1 MNKCIVIYFYL
12 LIVAISFY
20 IFSNIGN
27 TYYFHNTSKLI
38 ITTSNTLTIE
48 KTIFWTHNAE
58 KESALYNHIK
68 AEHTYYL
75 ELSGQYNSANII
87 YTPFIISI
95 FFSIRAFFL
104 LFENHFIRRKYLSPK
119 KYFILFLFTTFFAC
133 ALNSYLY
140 IGDIFD
146 STSAIHVIFNKPIFI
161 KGFVYTYNKDSNNYD
176 ISNDSIKAYIT
187 EIGSSSPDDGV
198 STQNIFDT
206 IIFFSIYYI
215 LRWFYLARNTFYT
228 WKNNHTKIINIDK
241 QDKS

>member
-12 LIVAISFY
+12 LIAAISFY

-48 KTIFWTHNAE
+48 KTIFWTHNTK
-58 KESALYNHIK
+58 KESTIYNHIK
-68 AEHTYYL
+68 TEHTYYF
-75 ELSGQYNSANII
+75 ELSGQYNTANII

-95 FFSIRAFFL
+95 FFSIKAFFL
-104 LFENHFIRRKYLSPK
+104 LFENHFIRYKYLSPQ
-119 KYFILFLFTTFFAC
+119 KYFTLSLFTTFFAY
-133 ALNSYLY
+133 ALNNYLY

-146 STSAIHVIFNKPIFI
+146 STSAIHVKFDKQILI
-161 KGFVYTYNKDSNNYD
+161 KGFVYTYNKDNNDYD
-176 ISNDSIKAYIT
+176 ISKDSIKSYIT

-215 LRWFYLARNTFYT
+215 LRWFYIVRNIFYK